1 MEERLFIRYVRQFRD
16 MVFRVAYSYIKNVA
30 DAEDIMQEVFLR
42 LYRSNEIFEK
52 DENVKSWLIRVTIN
66 ASKDYLKSAWMSK
79 RTALEENYAIHPIKD
94 SELAE
99 AMNSLKSKYRIV
111 IYLHYYEGYAV
122 KEIAG
127 LLGISESNVK
137 ARLKRGRDMLRNI
150 ITDETD

>member
-16 MVFRVAYSYIKNVA
+16 MVFRVAYSYIKNAA
-30 DAEDIMQEVFLR
+30 DAEDIMQEVFLK
-42 LYRSNEIFEK
+42 LYRSNETFEK

-79 RTALEENYAIHPIKD
+79 RTALEDNYAIHPIKD

-137 ARLKRGRDMLRNI
+137 TRLKRGRDMLKNI
-150 ITDETD
+150 IKDEIG